1 MHLYTF
7 FEEWVSRFHQ
17 TLRRVHGTKMFKK
30 PCSRIRPNGYI
41 SFPFELK
48 DILPGTA
55 LKYSHRLRLQ

>member
-1 MHLYTF
+1 MHLNTF

-17 TLRRVHGTKMFKK
+17 TLKGAHDTKKFKN
-30 PCSRIRPNGYI
+30 PCSRIRPNDYM

-48 DILPGTA
+48 DILPGTT